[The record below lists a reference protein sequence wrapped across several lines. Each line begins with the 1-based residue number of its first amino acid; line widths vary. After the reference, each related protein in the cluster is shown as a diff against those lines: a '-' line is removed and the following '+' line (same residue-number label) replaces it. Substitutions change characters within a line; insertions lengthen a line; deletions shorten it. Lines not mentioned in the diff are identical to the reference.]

1 MPLGQMRVDEPP
13 ARDLH
18 ERSDALFAF
27 APEALFVLRDDHVE
41 RANERGAALAGDDPT
56 GRPIRDLLA
65 DWRQPPDGE
74 VPFEATLR
82 RSHAD
87 DLPVEVRARVL
98 PDGST
103 LVSVRDARALIA
115 GRDAEQALTEAE
127 LRYRSLVEQIP
138 AVVYADDGERT
149 FYVSPQIR
157 DILGVSPDEYRDDP
171 DLWMRLVHPDDRAI
185 VKEESDAF
193 IAGEGGD
200 LADYRMVRP
209 DGRIVWIRDR
219 AYAFRDEQG
228 RVLWEHGV
236 LFDVT
241 ELKEAEARVA
251 HLAYHD
257 GLTGLANRELF
268 EETLALAVERAKRDG
283 TSVGVL
289 YVDLDN
295 FKLVND
301 SLGHHAGDALL
312 ASLAERL
319 RSCTR
324 ETDLVARQGGDE
336 FLLLV
341 ADVPAGEV
349 DAALRRVAQRVT
361 DAMAGPFDLHGVEFH
376 AFGSIGVSV
385 FPRDA
390 DGPEAL
396 LRNAD
401 VAMYRAK
408 RLEPGG
414 CVFFAADE
422 DDAMA
427 RLSFSALLRQAV
439 AEERWVLHYQ
449 PVVDLNDRRIVGAEA
464 LIRSQDPFG
473 GLLAPG
479 EFIPAAEELGL
490 IEAIGDWVIDE
501 VGRQQV
507 AWAAEGFDLTVSF
520 NLSPRQLWTPRL
532 ADRVLERL
540 RRLDVDPSKLTVEI
554 TESTAMADPDRTQR
568 VLSELR
574 AWGLGLAL
582 DDFGTGYSSL
592 SRLKHMP
599 VDVLKIDREFVR
611 NVDRDVRLAGMVR
624 AMIQVA
630 HSLEMIAHAEG
641 VETEDE
647 YAFLRANG
655 CRFAQ
660 GYWFARPMPAAGFEA
675 LIREGLPLGR
685 VPDGRNVGEA
695 TSAT

>member
-1 MPLGQMRVDEPP
+1 MRVDEPHP
-13 ARDLH
+13 AGLDPRT
-18 ERSDALFAF
+18 DALFAR
-27 APEALFVLRDDHVE
+27 APEALVVLRDDVVE
-41 RANERGAALAGDDPT
+41 RANDRATSLIGADPT
-56 GRPIRDLLA
+56 GRSIHEVIP
-65 DWRQPPDGE
+65 DWRDPPGGE
-74 VPFEATLR
+74 VPFDATLR
-82 RSHAD
+82 RHD
-87 DLPVEVRARVL
+87 VEDLPVEVRADVL
-98 PDGST
+98 PDGSAI
-103 LVSVRDARALIA
+103 VSLRDARALIA
-115 GRDAEQALTEAE
+115 GRDAEIALTEAQ

-149 FYVSPQIR
+149 FYVSPQIG
-157 DILGVSPDEYRDDP
+157 DILGVTPEQYIEDP
-171 DLWMRLVHPDDRAI
+171 DLWLRLVHPDDRR
-185 VKEESDAF
+185 VVQEESDAF
-193 IAGEGGD
+193 LAGAGGD
-200 LADYRMVRP
+200 LSDYRMVRP

-219 AYAFRDEQG
+219 AYAFRDEEG

-241 ELKEAEARVA
+241 ELKDAEARVA

-257 GLTGLANRELF
+257 GLTGLANRGLF
-268 EETLALAVERAKRDG
+268 EETLALAVERARRDG

-289 YVDLDN
+289 YLDLDN

-312 ASLAERL
+312 SALAERL

-336 FLLLV
+336 FLVLV
-341 ADVPAGEV
+341 ADLELDEADVAI
-349 DAALRRVAQRVT
+349 RRVAQRVI
-361 DAMAGPFDLHGVEFH
+361 DAMAAPFDLHGVEFH
-376 AFGSIGVSV
+376 ALGSIGVSV
-385 FPRDA
+385 FPRDS
-390 DGPEAL
+390 DSPEAL

-401 VAMYRAK
+401 IAMYRAK
-408 RLEPGG
+408 RVEPGG
-414 CVFFAADE
+414 CVFFSADE
-422 DDAMA
+422 DDALA
-427 RLSFSALLRQAV
+427 RLSFSSLLRQAV
-439 AEERWVLHYQ
+439 AEERWVMHYQ
-449 PVVDLNDRRIVGAEA
+449 PVVDLNDRRVIGAEA
-464 LIRSQDPFG
+464 LIRSVDPYG

-501 VGRQQV
+501 VARQQL
-507 AWAAEGFDLTVSF
+507 AWATEGLDLVVSF

-532 ADRVLERL
+532 GDRVLERL
-540 RRLDVDPSKLTVEI
+540 REVDVDPSKLTVEI

-568 VLSELR
+568 VLGELR

-630 HSLEMIAHAEG
+630 HSLEMVAHAEG
-641 VETEDE
+641 VETGDE

-655 CRFAQ
+655 CRYAQ
-660 GYWFARPMPAAGFEA
+660 GYWFARPMPAQELAELVRRGA
-675 LIREGLPLGR
+675 PLGQ
-685 VPDGRNVGEA
+685 VPDGRAVGEIA
-695 TSAT
+695 SPT

>member
-1 MPLGQMRVDEPP
+1 MRVDEPP
-13 ARDLH
+13 AAGLD
-18 ERSDALFAF
+18 ERTDALFAL
-27 APEALFVLRDDHVE
+27 APEALVVLRDDVIE
-41 RANERGAALAGDDPT
+41 RANGSACSIVGSDPT
-56 GRPIRDLLA
+56 GRPIRDVIP
-65 DWRQPPDGE
+65 DWRDPPDDQ
-74 VPFEATLR
+74 VPFDATLR
-82 RSHAD
+82 REGSE
-87 DLPVEVRARVL
+87 DLPVEVRATAL
-98 PDGST
+98 PDGSSI
-103 LVSVRDARALIA
+103 VSLRDARALIA
-115 GRDAEQALTEAE
+115 GRDAEIALTEAQ

-149 FYVSPQIR
+149 FYVSPQIA
-157 DILGVSPDEYRDDP
+157 DILGVTPERYMEES
-171 DLWMRLVHPDDRAI
+171 DLWLRLVHPDDRAM
-185 VKEESDAF
+185 VQQESDAF
-193 IAGEGGD
+193 LAGAGGD
-200 LADYRMVRP
+200 LSDYRMIRP

-219 AYAFRDEQG
+219 AYAFRDEDG

-241 ELKEAEARVA
+241 ELKEAEARAA

-283 TSVGVL
+283 SAVGVL
-289 YVDLDN
+289 YLDLDN

-336 FLLLV
+336 FILLV
-341 ADVPAGEV
+341 ADIDRDET
-349 DAALRRVAQRVT
+349 DAAIRQVAERVV
-361 DAMAGPFDLHGVEFH
+361 DAMAAPFDLHGVEFH
-376 AFGSIGVSV
+376 AVGSIGISV

-390 DGPEAL
+390 DSPEAL

-401 VAMYRAK
+401 IAMYRAK

-414 CVFFAADE
+414 CVFFSGDE
-422 DDAMA
+422 DDTMA
-427 RLSFSALLRQAV
+427 RLSFSSLLRQAV

-449 PVVDLNDRRIVGAEA
+449 PIVDVNDRRVVGAEA
-464 LIRSQDPFG
+464 LIRSQDPYG

-501 VGRQQV
+501 VARQRST
-507 AWAAEGFDLTVSF
+507 WAAEGLDLTLSF

-532 ADRVLERL
+532 GDRVLERL
-540 RRLDVDPSKLTVEI
+540 RRLDVDPSKLIVEI

-568 VLSELR
+568 VLRELR

-599 VDVLKIDREFVR
+599 VDVLKIDRGFIR
-611 NVDRDVRLAGMVR
+611 NVDRDARLAGMVR

-630 HSLEMIAHAEG
+630 HSLEMVAHAEG
-641 VETEDE
+641 VETGDE

-655 CRFAQ
+655 CRYAQ
-660 GYWFARPMPAAGFEA
+660 GFWFARPMPAEEFAELVRRGS
-675 LIREGLPLGR
+675 PLGR
-685 VPDGRNVGEA
+685 VPEGRAVG
-695 TSAT
+695 SSPSSP

>member
-1 MPLGQMRVDEPP
+1 VRLDEPSAAGLEP
-13 ARDLH
+13 
-18 ERSDALFAF
+18 RSDGLFAF
-27 APEALFVLRDDHVE
+27 SPEALFVVRADLVQA
-41 RANERGAALAGDDPT
+41 ANERAAALAGGDPT
-56 GRPIRDLLA
+56 GSPVADLIP
-65 DWRQPPDGE
+65 DWRDPPDGE
-74 VPFEATLR
+74 VPFDALLR
-82 RSHAD
+82 RPGAE
-87 DLPVEVRARVL
+87 DLPVEVRARTL

-103 LVSVRDARALIA
+103 IVSVRDARALIA
-115 GRDAEQALTEAE
+115 GRDAEIALTEAE

-149 FYVSPQIR
+149 FYVSPQITE
-157 DILGVSPDEYRDDP
+157 ILGVAPEDYRDDP
-171 DLWMRLVHPDDRAI
+171 DLWLRLVHPDDRAT
-185 VKEESDAF
+185 VKSESDAF
-193 IAGEGGD
+193 LVGAGGD
-200 LADYRMVRP
+200 LSDYRMVRP
-209 DGRIVWIRDR
+209 DGRVVWIRDR
-219 AYAFRDEQG
+219 AYAFRDEEG
-228 RVLWEHGV
+228 RVLWEHGL

-241 ELKEAEARVA
+241 ELKDAEARVA

-257 GLTGLANRELF
+257 GLTGLANRGLF

-283 TSVGVL
+283 TTVGVL
-289 YVDLDN
+289 YLDLDN

-301 SLGHHAGDALL
+301 SLGHHAGDTLL
-312 ASLAERL
+312 TSLADRL
-319 RSCTR
+319 RACTR
-324 ETDLVARQGGDE
+324 HTDLVARQGGDE

-341 ADVPAGEV
+341 ADVERGETDV
-349 DAALRRVAQRVT
+349 VLQQVVQRVVG
-361 DAMAGPFDLHGVEFH
+361 AMAEPFDLHGIEFH
-376 AFGSIGVSV
+376 AFGSIGVSI

-390 DGPEAL
+390 DGAEAL

-401 VAMYRAK
+401 IAMYRAK
-408 RLEPGG
+408 RVEPGG

-427 RLSFSALLRQAV
+427 RLSFSSMLRQAV
-439 AEERWVLHYQ
+439 DEERWVLHYQ
-449 PVVDLNDRRIVGAEA
+449 PIVDLNDRHVVGAEA
-464 LIRSQDPFG
+464 LIRSQDPYG

-490 IEAIGDWVIDE
+490 IEAIGEWVIDE
-501 VGRQQV
+501 VARQQL
-507 AWAAEGFDLTVSF
+507 AWAADGLDLNVSF

-540 RRLDVDPSKLTVEI
+540 RRIDVDPSKLTVEI

-568 VLSELR
+568 VLRELR
-574 AWGLGLAL
+574 GWGLGLAL

-630 HSLEMIAHAEG
+630 HSLEMVAHAEG
-641 VETEDE
+641 VETEEE
-647 YAFLRANG
+647 YVFLRANG

-660 GYWFARPMPAAGFEA
+660 GFWFGHPVPADEFAAVVRDGA
-675 LIREGLPLGR
+675 PLGAKGPPR
-685 VPDGRNVGEA
+685 DVGGA
-695 TSAT
+695 ASPT